1 MLNFNEEFQNGTT
14 RVTKV
19 WLDVTLS
26 DGTALEWNEDRV
38 LLNGLVR
45 DTSTTVDGEFT
56 VGAAVTTKLLV
67 SVNNADDALS
77 LYDFRGAT
85 IVAHL
90 GGILSDESVEKVNI
104 GRYYVD
110 EYSYDGS
117 NINITAYD
125 DMCQF
130 DVPCSSTTFDWGSGK
145 TISQLVTQALA
156 VANASGASI
165 ALWNSTLPGPT
176 GYTVTK
182 QPSQWDTMTWH
193 DVIAYCAQIMCCY
206 AHIVYVPNPGQ
217 YKLKFEWYDTGV
229 MSEILY
235 DGGTFNT
242 TTTPYSDG
250 DAVDGGTFDPW
261 NTGDAVDGGAFGDR
275 ANTHVISAP
284 YDLTVDTDDVL
295 ITGVIATLEPTDNI
309 NADENTKTYT
319 TQIQGTEGYVIQIS
333 GNPLIETTGQADSV
347 ASYIATYING
357 MLFRPLSASVVENPA
372 IEAGDTAFVNG
383 RKSAVYPCFISHCTY
398 TVAAATNITCDAAS
412 SMQNLKG
419 RYSGAQ
425 KTQALANR
433 IFEQAMSG
441 AEFAMQSILGAY
453 AASMGLYDISYEA
466 QGGGTIIQFGDQP
479 TQAASTIIWRISAG
493 ALIISDDGGQSWNA
507 ALSVDGT
514 AVLQRL
520 YAIGIEAQEMTVT
533 SGNNTVF
540 YADSN
545 SGTVN
550 IGGFTVTDS
559 SLYYLKSSLSQSGN
573 GVYIGTDG
581 IAIGNSLK
589 LVFDTDYGDNYLRIG
604 DTELWDNDGIFYLE
618 GKGNMSFIIDHT
630 AVLPYMEFGIA
641 SNSARTSYQSYIVLN
656 DYNGESGGSTGDLW
670 ICSRNDIHIVAGW
683 DGVVDEDSMD
693 DHGTGTIYLGCST
706 YTKHS

>member
-19 WLDVTLS
+19 WLATTLS
-26 DGTALEWNEDRV
+26 DGTSIEFHEDRV

-56 VGAAVTTKLLV
+56 VGAAVTGKL
-67 SVNNADDALS
+67 SVVLNNSDDALS
-77 LYDFRGAT
+77 LYDFRGAV
-85 IVAHL
+85 IVASL
-90 GGILSDESVEKVNI
+90 GGTLSDNTVEKVNI

-117 NINITAYD
+117 NINLTAYD

-130 DVPCSSTTFDWGSGK
+130 DVPCSSTEFDWSSSK

-176 GYTVTK
+176 NYEVTK
-182 QPSQWDTMTWH
+182 QPSQWGTMTWH

-217 YKLKFEWYDTGV
+217 YKLKFEWYDAGV
-229 MSEILY
+229 ISEPLY

-250 DAVDGGTFDPW
+250 DALDGGLFNPW
-261 NTGDAVDGGAFGDR
+261 NTGDVADGGAFGDR
-275 ANTHVISAP
+275 ANTHVISVP

-319 TQIQGTEGYVIQIS
+319 TEIQGTEGYVIQIS
-333 GNPLIETTGQADSV
+333 GNPLIETTGQADDV
-347 ASYIATYING
+347 AEYIATYING
-357 MLFRPLSASVVENPA
+357 MSFRPLSASVVEDPS
-372 IEAGDTAFVNG
+372 IEAGDTALISG
-383 RKSAVYPCFISHCTY
+383 RKNVVYKCFISHATY
-398 TVAAATNITCDAAS
+398 TVAAATNISCDAVS

-441 AEFAMQSILGAY
+441 AEVAMQSILGAY

-466 QGGGTIIQFGDQP
+466 VGGGTIIQFGDHD
-479 TQAASTIIWRISAG
+479 TQEESVIIWRLSAG
-493 ALIISDDGGQSWNA
+493 SLIVSSDGGQSWNA

-540 YADSN
+540 HADSN
-545 SGTVN
+545 AGSVN

-618 GKGNMSFIIDHT
+618 GQGSMSFIIDHT

-641 SNSARTSYQSYIVLN
+641 SNSSRTSYQSYIVLN